1 MKTSF
6 NLVKKQ
12 DAIYATKKVV
22 PFWKNGELLHFAE
35 LEELNGFA
43 HVAIQVLD
51 FVVENLD
58 KQGITDLE
66 VIKSLY
72 ADLLDK
78 IEFQINSVALVAK
91 AKSGFVSINR
101 S

>member
-12 DAIYATKKVV
+12 KVV

-51 FVVENLD
+51 FIVENLD

-66 VIKSLY
+66 VIRGLY
-72 ADLLDK
+72 AYLLNK
-78 IEFQINSVALVAK
+78 VEFQINGWAIDKERLQSK
-91 AKSGFVSINR
+91 NHKDWWS
-101 S
+101 